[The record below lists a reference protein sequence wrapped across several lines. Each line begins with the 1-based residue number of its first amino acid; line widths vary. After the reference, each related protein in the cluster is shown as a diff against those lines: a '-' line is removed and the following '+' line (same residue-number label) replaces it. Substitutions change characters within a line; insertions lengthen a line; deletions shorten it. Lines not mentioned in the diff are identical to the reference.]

1 MNVIDRYI
9 GKTVI
14 SAVFI
19 VLFIILALYSFIA
32 FIRVS
37 DYIGD
42 GGFTLYHAFHFT
54 FFTMPSR
61 SYEIFPFSV
70 LLGTLMGLS
79 HLNSNSEIV
88 AMRANGIATSR
99 IISAVLKVGFLLAI
113 VIFVIGEFI
122 APITE
127 NIAQRQ
133 KNSALYENLTLGIEN
148 EVWIRDKNTYTNIR
162 SVLADKSLSGLTI
175 YAFAED
181 GQLKTATYAEH
192 ATYEDPVWILDDI
205 SQSIFTDEKIV
216 TRSLEKRKWKTP
228 LDLELVDVISSKKK
242 ALSASGVY
250 KYANY
255 LDDNG
260 LDSTSYYLIFWQKIT
275 APFTLLVM
283 LLLAFPFSLGH
294 NRAANMGAKL
304 LLGIVIGLVFNMS
317 NKIVAELGLVYD
329 YSPLFSATILTILTF
344 FLSIFMIKRIK

>member
-14 SAVFI
+14 AAVFI
-19 VLFIILALYSFIA
+19 VFLIIISLYSFIA

-37 DYIGD
+37 DYIGE
-42 GGFTLYHAFHFT
+42 GSFTLYNAVHFVL
-54 FFTMPSR
+54 FTIPSR

-70 LLGTLMGLS
+70 LLGTLMGLA

-88 AMRANGIATSR
+88 AMRANGITTSR

-113 VIFVIGEFI
+113 FIFIVGEYI

-127 NIAQRQ
+127 NIAQKE
-133 KNSALYENLTLGIEN
+133 KNFALYNTVTLDIKH

-162 SVLADKSLSGLTI
+162 SVLADKSLAGLTI
-175 YAFAED
+175 YSFSDD
-181 GQLKTATYAEH
+181 GQLKTVTYAEH
-192 ATYEDPVWILDDI
+192 AVYDSSVWILENI
-205 SQSIFTDEKIV
+205 KQTIFAEQKIV
-216 TRSLEKRKWKTP
+216 TRELEKRKWKTP

-242 ALSASGVY
+242 ALSATGVY

-255 LDDNG
+255 LDKNG

-283 LLLAFPFSLGH
+283 LLLAFPFAMGH
-294 NRAANMGAKL
+294 VRNSNMGAKL
-304 LLGIVIGLVFNMS
+304 LVGVVIGLVFNMG
-317 NKIVAELGLVYD
+317 NKIIAEIGLVYD
-329 YSPLFSATILTILTF
+329 YSPLISATFLTSLTF
-344 FLSIFMIKRIK
+344 ILSLFMIRRIR

>member
-9 GKTVI
+9 GKTVL

-19 VLFIILALYSFIA
+19 VLIIILSLYSFIA

-42 GGFTLYHAFHFT
+42 SSFTLYHAFHFT
-54 FFTMPSR
+54 FFTIPSR

-99 IISAVLKVGFLLAI
+99 IISAVLKVGFLLA
-113 VIFVIGEFI
+113 VLIFILGEFI

-127 NIAQRQ
+127 SIAQRQ
-133 KNSALYENLTLGIEN
+133 KNEALYKNLTLGIEN
-148 EVWIRDKNTYTNIR
+148 EVWIRDKETYSNIR
-162 SVLADKSLSGLTI
+162 SVLADKSLAGLTI

-192 ATYEDPVWILDDI
+192 AIYDGSVWVLEDIR
-205 SQSIFTDEKIV
+205 QTIFADEKV
-216 TRSLEKRKWKTP
+216 VVRSLAQRKWKTP
-228 LDLELVDVISSKKK
+228 LDLELVNVISSKKK
-242 ALSASGVY
+242 ALSTTGVY

-255 LDDNG
+255 LDENG
-260 LDSTSYYLIFWQKIT
+260 LDSSSYYLIFWQKVT

-294 NRAANMGAKL
+294 NRTANMGAKL
-304 LLGIVIGLVFNMS
+304 LLGVVIGLVFNMS

-329 YSPLFSATILTILTF
+329 YSPLFSATILTALTF
-344 FLSIFMIKRIK
+344 VLATIMIKRIN